1 MEHAKTMIAHSEQIF
16 KQLFGN
22 RFEKEGEKTGEIK
35 SKGII
40 KGNIELAVFK
50 IINEKKYDIHVH
62 PLQERFGD
70 GYVIRNVTD
79 EEMKNLYTNLKKIYE
94 K

>member
-1 MEHAKTMIAHSEQIF
+1 MGAKKMIARSEQIF

-22 RFEKEGEKTGEIK
+22 RFEREGEKTGEIK

-40 KGNIELAVFK
+40 KGGIELAVFK
-50 IINEKKYDIHVH
+50 AINENKYDIHVH
-62 PLQERFGD
+62 PLQERFGE
-70 GYVIRNVTD
+70 GYIIGNVTED
-79 EEMKNLYTNLKKIYE
+79 EMKDLYNNLRKIYE